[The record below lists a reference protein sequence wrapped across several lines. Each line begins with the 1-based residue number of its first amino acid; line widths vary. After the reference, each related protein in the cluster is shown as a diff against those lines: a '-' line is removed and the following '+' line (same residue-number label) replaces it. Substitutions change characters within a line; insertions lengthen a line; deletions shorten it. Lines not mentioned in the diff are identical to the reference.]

1 MLMLLLGDIVIEVT
15 APLLLLSTRVLVVTD
30 VGIDDE
36 CWCCDA
42 LWFGSLNWGVQ
53 KVRFIHG
60 A

>member
-1 MLMLLLGDIVIEVT
+1 MEVPWDMLMLLLGDIVIEVT

-42 LWFGSLNWGVQ
+42 LWF
-53 KVRFIHG
+53 
-60 A
+60 